1 MEDSTCPMGG
11 RNPGTGHLAN
21 SQESSIQPYPKEHTA
36 LSPDPPRF
44 PYSLQQRFKVSAAEK
59 PKGKRWPDC
68 KGSTAETEKNKV
80 KEDSRRRLL
89 DFSPTL

>member
-44 PYSLQQRFKVSAAEK
+44 PYSLQQTSEIISNYSSDTK
-59 PKGKRWPDC
+59 
-68 KGSTAETEKNKV
+68 AETLSELQR
-80 KEDSRRRLL
+80 ES
-89 DFSPTL
+89 